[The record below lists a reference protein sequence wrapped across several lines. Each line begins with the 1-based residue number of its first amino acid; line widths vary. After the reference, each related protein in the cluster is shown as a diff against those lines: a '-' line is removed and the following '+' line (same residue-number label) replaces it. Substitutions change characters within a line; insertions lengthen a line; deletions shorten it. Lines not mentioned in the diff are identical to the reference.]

1 MKRGSGFDSN
11 DPSENNESDQIR
23 AFELLGGIVGR
34 SIRDTIAC
42 SSSNE
47 NSTAR
52 KYAKCDKGDEIVFY
66 DRTKNQEEED
76 ILCSSDDPENALSEE
91 CKRMKEKARHQKK
104 SDHKEIKV
112 IRGPVLDFN
121 IIVQSTTRYLNKFIW
136 EQSLQY
142 TYTTNLIF

>member
-42 SSSNE
+42 SSTKE

-52 KYAKCDKGDEIVFY
+52 KHAKCDKGDEIVFY
-66 DRTKNQEEED
+66 DRSKIQVEED
-76 ILCSSDDPENALSEE
+76 ILCSSNDPENALSEE
-91 CKRMKEKARHQKK
+91 CKKLKDKEHHHERK

-112 IRGPVLDFN
+112 IRGPALEFSIN
-121 IIVQSTTRYLNKFIW
+121 VQSTTRYKYN
-136 EQSLQY
+136 SS
-142 TYTTNLIF
+142 